1 MKRVFIIHG
10 WDGFPENHWFPWLKK
25 ELQKLNFKVDIPVML
40 NPSEPKIEKWVTHL
54 KKIVGKLDA
63 ETYLIGHS
71 IGCQTIMRYLAAEEN
86 NIQIGGIIF
95 VAGFFNLPYLKT
107 ASEQNIAKPWL
118 EHNINFSNIKKH
130 AKRIVAIFSDNDPD
144 VPVSDA
150 KLFKTYLN
158 AKIIIEENKGHFTSE
173 EGVEILP
180 NVIDSIKE
188 MI

>member
-1 MKRVFIIHG
+1 
-10 WDGFPENHWFPWLKK
+10 
-25 ELQKLNFKVDIPVML
+25 
-40 NPSEPKIEKWVTHL
+40 
-54 KKIVGKLDA
+54 
-63 ETYLIGHS
+63 
-71 IGCQTIMRYLAAEEN
+71 
-86 NIQIGGIIF
+86 